1 MKGIYPFSF
10 REFLRFKKVELRE
23 NLEYLT
29 EERVKI
35 MKNLTRYVEDGGFPE
50 YLKYREREILHRL
63 FSDIIFRD
71 ILVRKKFTV

>member
-10 REFLRFKKVELRE
+10 REYLRVKNVELRE
-23 NLEYLT
+23 DLEYLT

-35 MKNLTRYVEDGGFPE
+35 MKYLARYVEDGGFPE

-63 FSDIIFRD
+63 FRDIIFRD